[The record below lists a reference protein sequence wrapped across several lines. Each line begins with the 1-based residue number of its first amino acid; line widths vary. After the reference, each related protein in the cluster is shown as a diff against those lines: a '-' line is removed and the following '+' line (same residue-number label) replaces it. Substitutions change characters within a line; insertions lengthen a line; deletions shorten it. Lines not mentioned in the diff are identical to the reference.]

1 MKTELAELTAE
12 VAQASKPAVSQ
23 VSKPA
28 SLKHVRRV
36 ADLEVG
42 DTAGLEA
49 CATKFGS
56 ARVPLAMI
64 YWDQR
69 QSHDE

>member
-1 MKTELAELTAE
+1 MPGE

-28 SLKHVRRV
+28 SLKHVRRA

-42 DTAGLEA
+42 DARL
-49 CATKFGS
+49 GS
-56 ARVPLAMI
+56 LRYEV
-64 YWDQR
+64 
-69 QSHDE
+69 